1 MIGDDDAPRSVLE
14 ILQQHGS
21 MAVPPLR
28 RGSTEALRKALR
40 DPKGIRKWLK
50 THRKEAT
57 PNEEALIWR
66 ALFKLY
72 GIPDGEYQWLAGRL
86 AADLFPRCK
95 ALSKSHGGGPSKEF
109 QAVRRELKQRLYE
122 NLETFCR
129 DHPRLSWQHAS
140 ALFME
145 KNKQA
150 CAAAGFR
157 NAKAFAQAMK
167 EISSATL
174 P

>member
-28 RGSTEALRKALR
+28 TEALRKALR
-40 DPKGIRKWLK
+40 DRKGIRKWLK
-50 THRKEAT
+50 ARRKEVT

-66 ALFKLY
+66 ALFELY

-86 AADLFPRCK
+86 AAELFPRCRTLWK
-95 ALSKSHGGGPSKEF
+95 PHGGGPSKDF
-109 QAVRRELKQRLYE
+109 QAVRRQLKQRLYE
-122 NLETFCR
+122 NFETFRR

-174 P
+174 C